1 MKIYN
6 ARTGTRR
13 GMTLI
18 EVMIGMLVSSIAL
31 AGVAISVIY
40 ATRLNYLS
48 AQKFAAFQYCKD
60 MLEQLRD
67 RKFNEISQGFPSFS
81 GTPAQSTLTE
91 NNLPLMSQ
99 GTSGQVTINGTR
111 TTRLTNQTAASDS
124 RYDVRITFSWQA
136 RLYRGAPRTY
146 TITLDSRLYPR

>member
-1 MKIYN
+1 MNIYN
-6 ARTGTRR
+6 VKSRSRR

-18 EVMIGMLVSSIAL
+18 EVMVGMLVSSIAL

-60 MLEQLRD
+60 TLEQLRD
-67 RKFNEISQGFPSFS
+67 RKFTDIPQGFPAFS
-81 GTPAQSTLTE
+81 GSPAQSTRTE
-91 NNLPLMSQ
+91 TNLPLMSQ

-111 TTRLTNQTAASDS
+111 TTRLTNRTTTSDP
-124 RYDVRITFSWQA
+124 RYDVQITFSWQA
-136 RLYRGAPRTY
+136 RLYRGAARTY

>member
-6 ARTGTRR
+6 ARTGVRR

-18 EVMIGMLVSSIAL
+18 EV
-31 AGVAISVIY
+31 
-40 ATRLNYLS
+40 
-48 AQKFAAFQYCKD
+48 QYCKD
-60 MLEQLRD
+60 TLEQLRD
-67 RKFNEISQGFPSFS
+67 RKFADIPLGFPAFAGS
-81 GTPAQSTLTE
+81 PAQSTLTE

-111 TTRLTNQTAASDS
+111 TTRLTNQTASSDS
-124 RYDVRITFSWQA
+124 RYDVQITFSWQA
-136 RLYRGAPRTY
+136 RLYRGAARTY

>member
-1 MKIYN
+1 MKIFN
-6 ARTGTRR
+6 ARTGARR

-18 EVMIGMLVSSIAL
+18 EVMIGMMVSSIAL

-48 AQKFAAFQYCKD
+48 SQKFAAFQYCKD
-60 MLEQLRD
+60 TLEQLRD
-67 RKFNEISQGFPSFS
+67 RKFADIPQGFPAFS
-81 GTPAQSTLTE
+81 GSPSQSTRTE
-91 NNLPLMSQ
+91 SNLPLMSQ
-99 GTSGQVTINGTR
+99 GASGQVTINGTR

-124 RYDVRITFSWQA
+124 RYDVLITFSWQA